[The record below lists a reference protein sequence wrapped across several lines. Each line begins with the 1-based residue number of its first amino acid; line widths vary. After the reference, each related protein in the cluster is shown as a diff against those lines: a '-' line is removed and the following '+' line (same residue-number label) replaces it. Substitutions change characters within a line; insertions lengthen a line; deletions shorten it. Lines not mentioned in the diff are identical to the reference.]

1 MAEHNQ
7 LKINVVV
14 ETTVPGSVPGA
25 KPVAILRSFGGTQ
38 VPGVLTE
45 RFCVEL
51 VLFLYCTPPRVLCE
65 YWQDH
70 KFGSGAARMD
80 L

>member
-45 RFCVEL
+45 RLCIVETCAIA
-51 VLFLYCTPPRVLCE
+51 VLGPPPGVL
-65 YWQDH
+65 
-70 KFGSGAARMD
+70 
-80 L
+80 